1 MITDRQTD
9 TRLTAAALYLVKLF
23 HQLLFV
29 FKRRVF
35 VDELRLYGKL
45 LRVACDWLSGQQFPG
60 GQGYDHLTR
69 GDKRTLR
76 YILTTLLKRCYV
88 MCCFK

>member
-35 VDELRLYGKL
+35 VDELRLYGEL

-60 GQGYDHLTR
+60 GQGYDHLTGR
-69 GDKRTLR
+69 QIDNLKIHTDTLPKR
-76 YILTTLLKRCYV
+76 
-88 MCCFK
+88 